1 MKKFYNQETR
11 KIEELKEYKVYTYVL
26 DIPNTYGLSYYKSLD
41 ESMQKFFAAIEP
53 TNEPILFKIIGD
65 FSLLKNVKDQDKMYF
80 ILAVTNIYA
89 SFFFTKE
96 RTETEYR
103 LTAPKNIDHI
113 KLNAMVKKDLVNKKM
128 KYTCVSMEVVDLEE
142 RLVYEV
148 M

>member
-1 MKKFYNQETR
+1 M
-11 KIEELKEYKVYTYVL
+11 
-26 DIPNTYGLSYYKSLD
+26 
-41 ESMQKFFAAIEP
+41 
-53 TNEPILFKIIGD
+53 GD

-103 LTAPKNIDHI
+103 LTVPKNIDHI

-128 KYTCVSMEVVDLEE
+128 KYTCVSMEVVDIGQTSSI
-142 RLVYEV
+142 RGDV
-148 M
+148 MRVLILTPINPVIAGDAYIKISNHFNKKTRQGS

>member
-11 KIEELKEYKVYTYVL
+11 KIEELNEYKMYTYVL
-26 DIPNTYGLSYYKSLD
+26 DIPNTYGLAYYKTLD
-41 ESMQKFFAAIEP
+41 ETMKRFFDSIES
-53 TNEPILFKIIGD
+53 TNEPILFRIMGD

-103 LTAPKNIDHI
+103 LTVPKNIDHI

-128 KYTCVSMEVVDLEE
+128 KYTCVSMEVVDMD
-142 RLVYEV
+142 RQVIYEV